1 MKHES
6 MKRLPVIGSV
16 LALALLSVSA
26 AYWGLQLFKPPQRAI
41 AAPPPP
47 PPVALNIEAAKGL
60 FGGQISVAAISNYQL
75 KGVVASGGSGSAA
88 ILAIDNKPSMAYGV
102 GREVVSGVT
111 VKEVHPKYV
120 LLSEGGA
127 IKRVDLPNDAGASS
141 SGIMSM
147 GGNPGNA
154 GNAGNS
160 GSPMLAPVQPSPPPT
175 PVAPPPVQPNPSNQP
190 NQFNQP
196 NPNNPSHMMPSRGMP
211 GMQPQPA
218 MQEQQQ
224 ERGAPSTSQNQ
235 PQRSSGS
242 PTTIAPVP
250 GFDRQQ

>member
-1 MKHES
+1 
-6 MKRLPVIGSV
+6 MKRLPVVGSV

-47 PPVALNIEAAKGL
+47 PPVAINIEAAKGL
-60 FGGQISVAAISNYQL
+60 FGGQITVAAVSNYQL

-88 ILAIDNKPSMAYGV
+88 ILAVDNKPSMAYGV

-127 IKRVDLPNDAGASS
+127 IKRIDLPNDASASS
-141 SGIMSM
+141 AGIMSM
-147 GGNPGNA
+147 AGNPGNL
-154 GNAGNS
+154 GNPGSS
-160 GSPMLAPVQPSPPPT
+160 GSPMLPPVQT
-175 PVAPPPVQPNPSNQP
+175 PPPVQPPVQPNSGNQP

-196 NPNNPSHMMPSRGMP
+196 NPNNQQQMMQRAPS
-211 GMQPQPA
+211 MQPQPA
-218 MQEQQQ
+218 MQEQPPTD
-224 ERGAPSTSQNQ
+224 RGAPSTSPNQ
-235 PQRSSGS
+235 PQRSSAS